1 MSLSSAA
8 PAPSLVSAPPVF
20 APAPT
25 SDWWVV
31 CLCAEWCRVC
41 GEYRALF
48 DALAQETPH
57 ARFVWL
63 DVEDDDEIAGD
74 LDVETFPTLLI
85 ADGHHARFLGPLLPQ
100 APVLA
105 RLLAS
110 LQADTSTSQ
119 PQSAPAQA
127 LFERVRAAPSH

>member
-1 MSLSSAA
+1 MPLSSAA
-8 PAPSLVSAPPVF
+8 PAHPLVSVLPS
-20 APAPT
+20 T
-25 SDWWVV
+25 NWWVV
-31 CLCAEWCRVC
+31 CLCAQWCRVC

-48 DALAQETPH
+48 EALAQELPH
-57 ARFVWL
+57 TRFVWV
-63 DVEDDDEIAGD
+63 DVEDEDELVGD

-85 ADGHHARFLGPLLPQ
+85 ADGSHARFLGPLLPQ
-100 APVLA
+100 TQVLA

-127 LFERVRAAPSH
+127 LFERVRAAQSHW